1 MAAYHELPEQVLSR
15 NAARYLLTRNAGEK
29 ELLRRT
35 SFLLDKAKSEEEKG
49 FERERDRL
57 LQRRSKI
64 PDIQTLPPQ
73 VKFNVG
79 RKILCRNEVETE
91 KWEVGSDIKL
101 FPKKRRKRGLFLN
114 NKPLDSSEVLFDHSS
129 TAHCCAAIEGQT
141 WTRRTTSFSCTLPAI
156 PPPRSAYSQ
165 ENKARKWKKQLKTSP
180 LTEKKKT
187 NNKTLKKQHFQFG
200 EIDSNHLVNDN

>member
-49 FERERDRL
+49 FERERDRI

-91 KWEVGSDIKL
+91 KWEVRSDIKL

-114 NKPLDSSEVLFDHSS
+114 NKPLDSS
-129 TAHCCAAIEGQT
+129 
-141 WTRRTTSFSCTLPAI
+141 
-156 PPPRSAYSQ
+156 
-165 ENKARKWKKQLKTSP
+165 
-180 LTEKKKT
+180 
-187 NNKTLKKQHFQFG
+187 
-200 EIDSNHLVNDN
+200 